1 MIDIITSSLVEAVF
15 AAMAAV
21 GFALIS
27 DPPKRLI
34 FFTALLAAAGRGVRY
49 FIITQYG
56 IGLSIATFIAALI
69 IGFLGIFMANKLRC
83 SMEVVSFPALLP
95 MIPGL
100 YAYKTILSIVEYG
113 KTTDL
118 IEKQAL
124 IVTMFDNGITTVSI
138 ITALAVGVTIPLLI
152 FYEKSFTMTRKKSS
166 FGTPLAI
173 IWAEKRG
180 RAPKQ
185 KGRNQFY
192 EIRF

>member
-49 FIITQYG
+49 FIIAQYG
-56 IGLSIATFIAALI
+56 IGLSIATFIAALV

-113 KTTDL
+113 KTADL

-152 FYEKSFTMTRKKSS
+152 FYEKSFTMTRKIK
-166 FGTPLAI
+166 
-173 IWAEKRG
+173 K
-180 RAPKQ
+180 
-185 KGRNQFY
+185 
-192 EIRF
+192 